1 MRRWPGFCL
10 LFCLLDRPQH
20 QRAIE
25 RLTEGLAAAL
35 QVKGDRLLW
44 QLIRLVHQSKLAV
57 LDTAEPLIFYDSD
70 EMTILDQAGGGLVVG
85 TSYPQDLGL
94 ICQGV

>member
-1 MRRWPGFCL
+1 
-10 LFCLLDRPQH
+10 
-20 QRAIE
+20 
-25 RLTEGLAAAL
+25 
-35 QVKGDRLLW
+35 
-44 QLIRLVHQSKLAV
+44 V